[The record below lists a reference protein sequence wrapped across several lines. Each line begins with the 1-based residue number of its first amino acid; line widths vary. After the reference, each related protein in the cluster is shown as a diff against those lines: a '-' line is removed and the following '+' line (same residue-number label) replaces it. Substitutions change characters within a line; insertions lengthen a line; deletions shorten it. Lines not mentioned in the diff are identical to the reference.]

1 MRLFVNAASQRQ
13 RLVKILLLRI
23 LQKMLELVGV
33 LAIAIISSKAKSM
46 IRVRVNNEQD
56 ICCSVEMAQLPI
68 DVQETKSVSGEV
80 VGKCFQY
87 LN

>member
-1 MRLFVNAASQRQ
+1 
-13 RLVKILLLRI
+13 
-23 LQKMLELVGV
+23 MLELVGV